1 MQKSIDKNVLPKEY
15 GGDVPI
21 KDMIGQSLGRTLL
34 DKKILTRISHKY
46 FRAIQAENEGARK
59 QNWSPGA
66 YAHLH
71 QTWIQI
77 EGHCTERRVDRC
89 RRQLQKVGSWL
100 TTTTTKA
107 TADCVHLKKSD
118 VMSGVYTSFK
128 FSIQCSSLH
137 FCGRVFCCISVLI
150 LYEF

>member
-59 QNWSPGA
+59 
-66 YAHLH
+66 
-71 QTWIQI
+71 
-77 EGHCTERRVDRC
+77 
-89 RRQLQKVGSWL
+89 
-100 TTTTTKA
+100 
-107 TADCVHLKKSD
+107 
-118 VMSGVYTSFK
+118 
-128 FSIQCSSLH
+128 
-137 FCGRVFCCISVLI
+137 
-150 LYEF
+150 